1 MYLLHAFADSS
12 VRTLQEIT
20 YYFGEQEIPLRRL
33 TLLFKSLY
41 TQVCGTRRRSRA
53 LPSRLCCRC
62 RTGKVIVSPAD
73 TKENA
78 TPDATTKE
86 SATKREISVEIP
98 VEDVTRQTDALIQ
111 KYQKVARIPGFRRGH
126 VPASIIRQRFSE
138 EIKTDMVEALIP
150 RFFRQEA
157 ERLSLHPV
165 SQPRVTDLHLH
176 DGEPLRFKAAFEV
189 LPAIK
194 LEGYKELRAEKP
206 EIAVSEAD
214 VEQALADLRE
224 RHASFNP
231 IEGRALADG
240 DFAQVSLDGHPKAEP
255 KSGEAK
261 TGESKSDEGQPVH
274 MDEVLV
280 EIAGQNTMPEFT
292 EHLRGT
298 NPGDERS
305 FDVNYPQDTEDK
317 RLAGKTFTYAVKVQA
332 IKQKSLPE
340 LNDEFAKTLGEF
352 QTVDDLRKAV
362 REQMESER
370 KHRAEHEAK
379 EKLVKELIQRNDFE
393 VPDSLIEQQI
403 DIRLERGLR
412 ALAAQGLT
420 AEQMKKMDLPR
431 LRAGQRDQAVHDVKA
446 ALLLERVA
454 EEENIQVSDEEFDRE
469 LEALARQSKQTS
481 EAVRARL
488 TRDGGLDRIR
498 TRIRNEKTLEFLY
511 HQSA

>member
-1 MYLLHAFADSS
+1 
-12 VRTLQEIT
+12 
-20 YYFGEQEIPLRRL
+20 
-33 TLLFKSLY
+33 
-41 TQVCGTRRRSRA
+41 
-53 LPSRLCCRC
+53 
-62 RTGKVIVSPAD
+62 VSPAE
-73 TKENA
+73 TKES
-78 TPDATTKE
+78 TTKDIVTKE
-86 SATKREISVEIP
+86 SATKREIQVEIP
-98 VEDVTRQTDALIQ
+98 VEDVNRQTDTLIQ

-189 LPAIK
+189 LPEIK
-194 LEGYKELRAEKP
+194 LQGYKELHADKP

-231 IEGRALADG
+231 VEGRALADG
-240 DFAQVSLDGHPKAEP
+240 DFAQVSLDGNPKAEP
-255 KSGEAK
+255 TPGGNKSG
-261 TGESKSDEGQPVH
+261 EGQPVH

-280 EIAGQNTMPEFT
+280 EIAGPNTMPEFT
-292 EHLRGT
+292 ANLRGT
-298 NPGDERS
+298 NAGDERT
-305 FDVNYPQDTEDK
+305 FDVNYPDDTQDK
-317 RLAGKTFTYAVKVQA
+317 RLAGKTFSYAVKVQA

-340 LNDEFAKTLGEF
+340 LNDEFAKQLGEF
-352 QTVDDLRKAV
+352 QTVDDVRKTI
-362 REQMESER
+362 REQMEAER
-370 KHRAEHEAK
+370 RHQAEHDAK
-379 EKLVKELIQRNDFE
+379 EKLVGELIQRNDFE

-420 AEQMKKMDLPR
+420 AEQMKKMDLNR
-431 LRAGQRDQAVHDVKA
+431 LRAGQREQAIHDVKA

-454 EEENIQVSDEEFDRE
+454 EEENVQVSDDELNQE
-469 LEALARQSKQTS
+469 LESLAKQSKQTS

-511 HQSA
+511 RQSA

>member
-1 MYLLHAFADSS
+1 MSPTETKDS
-12 VRTLQEIT
+12 T
-20 YYFGEQEIPLRRL
+20 
-33 TLLFKSLY
+33 
-41 TQVCGTRRRSRA
+41 
-53 LPSRLCCRC
+53 
-62 RTGKVIVSPAD
+62 
-73 TKENA
+73 TKEG
-78 TPDATTKE
+78 TTKE
-86 SATKREISVEIP
+86 SATKREIQVEIP
-98 VEDVTRQTDALIQ
+98 VEDVNRQTDSLIQ

-138 EIKTDMVEALIP
+138 AIKTDMVEALIP

-176 DGEPLRFKAAFEV
+176 DGQPLRFTAAFEV
-189 LPAIK
+189 LPEIK
-194 LEGYKELRAEKP
+194 LEGYKELRADKP

-224 RHASFNP
+224 QHASFTVV
-231 IEGRALADG
+231 EGRALADG
-240 DFAQVSLDGHPKAEP
+240 DFAQVSLDGNPQ
-255 KSGEAK
+255 
-261 TGESKSDEGQPVH
+261 TGEGQPVH

-280 EIAGQNTMPEFT
+280 EIAGKSTMPEFT

-298 NPGDERS
+298 GPGDERT

-317 RLAGKTFTYAVKVQA
+317 RLAGKTFSYAVKVQS

-340 LNDEFAKTLGEF
+340 LNDDFAKTLGEF
-352 QTVDDLRKAV
+352 QTADDVRKAI

-370 KHRAEHEAK
+370 TNQAEREAK
-379 EKLVKELIQRNDFE
+379 EKLVRELIQRNDFE

-420 AEQMKKMDLPR
+420 AEQMKKMDLHR
-431 LRAGQRDQAVHDVKA
+431 LRAGQREQAIHDVKA

-454 EEENIQVSDEEFDRE
+454 EEENVQVGDEELNRE
-469 LEALARQSKQTS
+469 LESLAKQSKQTS

-498 TRIRNEKTLEFLY
+498 TRIRNEKTLDFLY
-511 HQSA
+511 RQSA

>member
-1 MYLLHAFADSS
+1 
-12 VRTLQEIT
+12 
-20 YYFGEQEIPLRRL
+20 
-33 TLLFKSLY
+33 
-41 TQVCGTRRRSRA
+41 
-53 LPSRLCCRC
+53 
-62 RTGKVIVSPAD
+62 VSPAD
-73 TKENA
+73 IKDSTKEGP
-78 TPDATTKE
+78 TQE
-86 SATKREISVEIP
+86 SATKREIQVEIP
-98 VEDVTRQTDALIQ
+98 VEDVNRQTDSLIQ

-150 RFFRQEA
+150 RFFKQEA

-176 DGEPLRFKAAFEV
+176 EGEPLRFKAAFDV
-189 LPAIK
+189 LPEIK

-214 VEQALADLRE
+214 VEQSLSDLRE

-231 IEGRALADG
+231 VEGRALADG
-240 DFAQVSLDGHPKAEP
+240 DFAQVSLDGNPKA
-255 KSGEAK
+255 G
-261 TGESKSDEGQPVH
+261 EGQPVH

-280 EIAGQNTMPEFT
+280 EIAGGNTMPEFT

-298 NPGDERS
+298 SAGDERT
-305 FDVNYPQDTEDK
+305 FDVSYPEDTHDR
-317 RLAGKTFTYAVKVQA
+317 RLAGKTFSYAVKVQA

-340 LNDEFAKTLGEF
+340 LNDEFAKQLGEF
-352 QTVDDLRKAV
+352 QTVDDLRKV
-362 REQMESER
+362 IREQIESER
-370 KHRAEHEAK
+370 KHQAEHDAK
-379 EKLVKELIQRNDFE
+379 DKLVGELIQRNDFE

-420 AEQMKKMDLPR
+420 AEQMKKMDLQR
-431 LRAGQRDQAVHDVKA
+431 LRAGQREQAIHDVKA

-454 EEENIQVSDEEFDRE
+454 EEENVQVSDEELNQE
-469 LEALARQSKQTS
+469 LEALAKQSKQTS

-511 HQSA
+511 NQSA

>member
-1 MYLLHAFADSS
+1 
-12 VRTLQEIT
+12 
-20 YYFGEQEIPLRRL
+20 
-33 TLLFKSLY
+33 
-41 TQVCGTRRRSRA
+41 
-53 LPSRLCCRC
+53 
-62 RTGKVIVSPAD
+62 VSPAEIKD
-73 TKENA
+73 STTNDS
-78 TPDATTKE
+78 PTKE
-86 SATKREISVEIP
+86 SATKREIAVEIP
-98 VEDVTRQTDALIQ
+98 VEDVNRQTDSLIQ

-150 RFFRQEA
+150 RFFKQEA

-189 LPAIK
+189 LPEIK
-194 LEGYKELRAEKP
+194 LEGYKELRADRP

-214 VEQALADLRE
+214 GEQALADLRE

-231 IEGRALADG
+231 VEGRALADG
-240 DFAQVSLDGHPKAEP
+240 DFAQVSLDGNP
-255 KSGEAK
+255 K
-261 TGESKSDEGQPVH
+261 TGEGQPVH

-280 EIAGQNTMPEFT
+280 EIAGKDTMPEFT

-298 NPGDERS
+298 SAGDERT
-305 FDVNYPQDTEDK
+305 FDVNYPEDTQDK
-317 RLAGKTFTYAVKVQA
+317 RLAGKTFSYAVKVQS

-352 QTVDDLRKAV
+352 QTVDDVRKAI

-370 KHRAEHEAK
+370 KHQAEHDAK
-379 EKLVKELIQRNDFE
+379 EKLVRELIQRNDFE

-420 AEQMKKMDLPR
+420 AEQMKKMDLNR
-431 LRAGQRDQAVHDVKA
+431 LRAGQREQALHDVRA

-454 EEENIQVSDEEFDRE
+454 EEENVQVSDEELNQE
-469 LEALARQSKQTS
+469 LESLARQSKQTS

-498 TRIRNEKTLEFLY
+498 TRIRNEKTLDFLY

>member
-1 MYLLHAFADSS
+1 M
-12 VRTLQEIT
+12 
-20 YYFGEQEIPLRRL
+20 
-33 TLLFKSLY
+33 
-41 TQVCGTRRRSRA
+41 
-53 LPSRLCCRC
+53 
-62 RTGKVIVSPAD
+62 SPAEIKD
-73 TKENA
+73 KTINDSTTAESTTPENTA
-78 TPDATTKE
+78 KA
-86 SATKREISVEIP
+86 SATKREIQVEIP
-98 VEDVTRQTDALIQ
+98 VEDVNRQTDSLIQ

-126 VPASIIRQRFSE
+126 IPASIIRQRFSE

-150 RFFRQEA
+150 RFFRQES
-157 ERLSLHPV
+157 ERLGLHPV

-189 LPAIK
+189 LPEIK
-194 LEGYKELRAEKP
+194 LEGYKELRAEKT

-214 VEQALADLRE
+214 VEQALNDVRE

-231 IEGRALADG
+231 VEGRVLADG
-240 DFAQVSLDGHPKAEP
+240 DFAQVSLDGHPKGSEP
-255 KSGEAK
+255 VAK
-261 TGESKSDEGQPVH
+261 GSKAGEGQPVH

-292 EHLRGT
+292 EHLRGAT
-298 NPGDERS
+298 TGDERT
-305 FDVNYPQDTEDK
+305 FDVAYPEDTQDK
-317 RLAGKTFTYAVKVQA
+317 RLAGKTFSYAVKVQA

-352 QTVDDLRKAV
+352 QTVDDVRKAI

-370 KHRAEHEAK
+370 KHEAEHAAK
-379 EKLVKELIQRNDFE
+379 DKLVGELIQRNDFE
-393 VPDSLIEQQI
+393 VPESLIEQQI

-420 AEQMKKMDLPR
+420 AEQMKKMDLNR
-431 LRAGQRDQAVHDVKA
+431 LRVGQREQAIHDVKA

-454 EEENIQVSDEEFDRE
+454 EEENVQVSDEELNQE

>member
-1 MYLLHAFADSS
+1 
-12 VRTLQEIT
+12 
-20 YYFGEQEIPLRRL
+20 
-33 TLLFKSLY
+33 
-41 TQVCGTRRRSRA
+41 
-53 LPSRLCCRC
+53 
-62 RTGKVIVSPAD
+62 VSPTDIKDSA
-73 TKENA
+73 
-78 TPDATTKE
+78 TKE
-86 SATKREISVEIP
+86 SATKREIQVEIP
-98 VEDVTRQTDALIQ
+98 VADVNRQTDSLIQ

-150 RFFRQEA
+150 RYFRQEA
-157 ERLSLHPV
+157 ERLGIHPV

-189 LPAIK
+189 LPEIK
-194 LEGYKELRAEKP
+194 LEGYKELRADKP

-231 IEGRALADG
+231 VEGRALADG
-240 DFAQVSLDGHPKAEP
+240 DFAQVSLDGTPKPGESESETESGTGP
-255 KSGEAK
+255 GTKSGS
-261 TGESKSDEGQPVH
+261 TPGEGQPVH

-280 EIAGQNTMPEFT
+280 EIGGKDTMPEFT
-292 EHLRGT
+292 ENLRGT
-298 NPGDERS
+298 SPGDERT
-305 FDVNYPQDTEDK
+305 FDVNYPEDTQDK
-317 RLAGKTFTYAVKVQA
+317 RLAGKTFSYAVKVQSV
-332 IKQKSLPE
+332 KQKSLPE
-340 LNDEFAKTLGEF
+340 LNDEFAKQLGEF
-352 QTVDDLRKAV
+352 QTVDDVRKAI

-370 KHRAEHEAK
+370 KNQAEREAK
-379 EKLVKELIQRNDFE
+379 EKLVGELIQRNDFE

-420 AEQMKKMDLPR
+420 AEQMKKMDLSR
-431 LRAGQRDQAVHDVKA
+431 LRVGQREQAIHDVKA

-454 EEENIQVSDEEFDRE
+454 EEENVQVSDEELNQE
-469 LEALARQSKQTS
+469 LESLAKQSKQTS

>member
-1 MYLLHAFADSS
+1 
-12 VRTLQEIT
+12 
-20 YYFGEQEIPLRRL
+20 
-33 TLLFKSLY
+33 
-41 TQVCGTRRRSRA
+41 
-53 LPSRLCCRC
+53 
-62 RTGKVIVSPAD
+62 VSPTE

-78 TPDATTKE
+78 TKEKSTKEGATQKSATQE
-86 SATKREISVEIP
+86 SATKREIEVEIP
-98 VEDVTRQTDALIQ
+98 VQDVARETDTLIQ

-189 LPAIK
+189 LPEIK
-194 LEGYKELRAEKP
+194 LEGYKELRADKP
-206 EIAVSEAD
+206 EIAVSQED
-214 VEQALADLRE
+214 VEKALTDLRE
-224 RHASFNP
+224 RHAAFNP

-240 DFAQVSLDGHPKAEP
+240 DFAQVSLDGTP
-255 KSGEAK
+255 KSGEAGAGK
-261 TGESKSDEGQPVH
+261 TGEGQPVH

-280 EIAGQNTMPEFT
+280 EIAGGNTMPEFT

-298 NPGDERS
+298 NLGDERT
-305 FDVNYPQDTEDK
+305 FDVNYPEDTQDK

-332 IKQKSLPE
+332 IKQKTLPE
-340 LNDEFAKTLGEF
+340 LNDEFAKQLGEF
-352 QTVDDLRKAV
+352 QTIDDVRKAI
-362 REQMESER
+362 REQMEAER
-370 KHRAEHEAK
+370 KHEAEHAAK
-379 EKLVKELIQRNDFE
+379 EKLVGELIQRNDFE

-420 AEQMKKMDLPR
+420 AEQMKKMDLNR
-431 LRAGQRDQAVHDVKA
+431 LRVGQREQAVHDVKA

-454 EEENIQVSDEEFDRE
+454 EEENVQVSDEELNQE

-498 TRIRNEKTLEFLY
+498 TRIRNEKTLNFLY
-511 HQSA
+511 RQSA

>member
-1 MYLLHAFADSS
+1 
-12 VRTLQEIT
+12 
-20 YYFGEQEIPLRRL
+20 
-33 TLLFKSLY
+33 
-41 TQVCGTRRRSRA
+41 
-53 LPSRLCCRC
+53 
-62 RTGKVIVSPAD
+62 VSPAD
-73 TKENA
+73 IKDSTKEGA
-78 TPDATTKE
+78 TQE
-86 SATKREISVEIP
+86 SATKREIQVEIP
-98 VEDVTRQTDALIQ
+98 VEDVNRQTDSLIQ

-150 RFFRQEA
+150 RFFKQEA

-176 DGEPLRFKAAFEV
+176 EGEPLRFKAAFEV
-189 LPAIK
+189 LPEIK

-214 VEQALADLRE
+214 VEQSLADLRE

-231 IEGRALADG
+231 VEGRALADG
-240 DFAQVSLDGHPKAEP
+240 DFAQVSLDGNPKA
-255 KSGEAK
+255 G
-261 TGESKSDEGQPVH
+261 EGQPVH

-280 EIAGQNTMPEFT
+280 EIAGGNTMPEFT

-298 NPGDERS
+298 SAGDERT
-305 FDVNYPQDTEDK
+305 FDVSYPEDTHDR
-317 RLAGKTFTYAVKVQA
+317 RLAGKTFSYAVKVQA

-340 LNDEFAKTLGEF
+340 LNDEFAKQLGEF
-352 QTVDDLRKAV
+352 QTVDDLRKTI
-362 REQMESER
+362 REQIESER
-370 KHRAEHEAK
+370 KHQAEHDAK
-379 EKLVKELIQRNDFE
+379 DKLVGELIQRNDFE

-420 AEQMKKMDLPR
+420 AEQMKKMDLQR
-431 LRAGQRDQAVHDVKA
+431 LRAGQREQAIHDVKA

-454 EEENIQVSDEEFDRE
+454 VEENVQVSDEELNQE
-469 LEALARQSKQTS
+469 LEALAKQSKQTS

-511 HQSA
+511 NQSA